1 METKE
6 LKIGTRLEG
15 QKRLGGLITDHY
27 NSAREIE
34 LTREKP
40 IAWASTLAPSEILW
54 AMDFCVQYPEAYAAT
69 SGARHVA
76 HGHCEIT
83 EQRGYERHLCTYCRN
98 SIGATI
104 GQLEGREVFEP
115 LARPDFLLVTNNTCI
130 LITKWWEHLS
140 HYWKVPLINI
150 DCPVLLPGMDE
161 KEAVQHVKRQLVDL
175 IKFLEEFTGKKL
187 DYDKLQEI
195 VAHAKN
201 SSDNYREMLN
211 KNKSVPAPA
220 TYFDIMGHNFPN
232 LVLRYK
238 PEAAEHYRLLN
249 HELDQRI
256 AEGVVPF
263 ANPKYRIYWD
273 GLPYWFAIR
282 QLSEKLKSLGM
293 CLITSTYFEIFAF
306 DKLDP
311 DRALDSLAETVA
323 TAYFSRSVDYKAKF
337 TEQVFK
343 DYQLDA
349 GVFAY
354 AMSCKPGSIT
364 MRYVSDYVQNKLG
377 VPMTM
382 IEGDLVDE
390 TFYNAERNNMKLETL
405 AEMLESMKK

>member
-1 METKE
+1 
-6 LKIGTRLEG
+6 
-15 QKRLGGLITDHY
+15 
-27 NSAREIE
+27 
-34 LTREKP
+34 
-40 IAWASTLAPSEILW
+40 
-54 AMDFCVQYPEAYAAT
+54 
-69 SGARHVA
+69 
-76 HGHCEIT
+76 
-83 EQRGYERHLCTYCRN
+83 
-98 SIGATI
+98 
-104 GQLEGREVFEP
+104 
-115 LARPDFLLVTNNTCI
+115 
-130 LITKWWEHLS
+130 
-140 HYWKVPLINI
+140 
-150 DCPVLLPGMDE
+150 
-161 KEAVQHVKRQLVDL
+161 
-175 IKFLEEFTGKKL
+175 
-187 DYDKLQEI
+187 
-195 VAHAKN
+195 
-201 SSDNYREMLN
+201 MLN